1 MQSGAY
7 TTITWDA
14 LVELLETILVRHG
27 ASAPVAR
34 VLAANCASAERDG
47 AKSHGVFRVPGYLA
61 GLTGGWIDGRAQPQI
76 IDAAPGVVR
85 IEAMNGFAQP
95 ALEAATP
102 LLLSKAR
109 QGGIAIGAIRKCHHI
124 GALWQDVES
133 FARKGFVALAFVNSR
148 KRIVPHGGRVPVYG
162 TNPMAF
168 AVPRNGD
175 PIVFDQASSAMSYGD
190 VRLAARNGEAV
201 PPGTGVDRDGN
212 LTTDPNAIVNGGAL
226 LPFGGYKGAAIAMM
240 TEIMAGALSFSPFS
254 FEFDEA
260 ASQGRDTIGTGQTI
274 VLIAPD
280 LLGDVEVFRSRIDT
294 LVATLRNAGQARL
307 PGDRRYEARRRS
319 LTAGIEIGVAAL
331 EELRALAGG
340 GPRPA

>member
-1 MQSGAY
+1 MQSAACAI
-7 TTITWDA
+7 ITWDA

-27 ASAPVAR
+27 ASAAVAR
-34 VLAANCASAERDG
+34 VLAANCAGAERDG
-47 AKSHGVFRVPGYLA
+47 AKSHGVFRIAGYVA
-61 GLTGGWIDGRAQPQI
+61 GLTGSWIDGRAQPQV
-76 IDAAPGVVR
+76 IDAAPGAVR
-85 IEAMNGFAQP
+85 VEAMNGFAQP
-95 ALEAATP
+95 ALAAAAP

-109 QGGIAIGAIRKCHHI
+109 HGGIVIGTIRKCHHI

-133 FARKGFVALAFVNSR
+133 FAREGLVALAFVNSR

-190 VRLAARNGEAV
+190 VRLAARQGETV

-212 LTTDPNAIVNGGAL
+212 PTIDPKAIVNGGAL

-254 FEFDEA
+254 FEFEEA
-260 ASQGRDTIGTGQTI
+260 ASAGRDTIGTGQTI

-280 LLGDVEVFRSRIDT
+280 FLGNGSVFRARIDT

-319 LTAGIEIGVAAL
+319 LAAGIEIGAAAL
-331 EELRALAGG
+331 GELRALAAGA
-340 GPRPA
+340 PRPG